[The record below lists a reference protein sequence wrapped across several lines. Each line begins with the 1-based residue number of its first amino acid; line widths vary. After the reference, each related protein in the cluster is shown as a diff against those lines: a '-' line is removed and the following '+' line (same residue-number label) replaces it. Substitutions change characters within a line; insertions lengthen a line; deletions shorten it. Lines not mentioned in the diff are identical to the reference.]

1 MEKRTDAVP
10 FTFFVSL
17 FIKGLRGYYPGN
29 DRYRGGCFCRF
40 YDNESIAGVRCCGSN
55 VICYPVHDAAPL
67 FSVPSSAYVM
77 L

>member
-1 MEKRTDAVP
+1 MWK
-10 FTFFVSL
+10 
-17 FIKGLRGYYPGN
+17 KGLTLFLLLFLYLS